1 MTQEKKIVKT
11 LNLREISGVTIPA
24 QSGALVTIMKSEDAP
39 AIENIAKYL
48 STDDGATSFN
58 EFLSD
63 GEECKRKWEAQEAVW
78 PLLNALRDSVCSIV
92 ADPSFSGDARQGK
105 IAESVAQ
112 FIVAMQSPEVSVNTD
127 YIEKLFTTVIAKE
140 HEHMSEELKK
150 ANEAL
155 AAQVAELNKS
165 LAEAVTLS
173 KFSDAEKAYLAKA
186 DKEAADKFK
195 AASEDERKKT
205 IEKAASADE
214 LFKSVDGVEIRKSA
228 VGPVMFDILKS
239 QDARIAASQAELK
252 KAREDVQTVE
262 LTKSAET
269 DYANLPGTVVEKVA
283 VLKRMDT
290 FAEAERATLTAM
302 LKAANAGLASAFIEK
317 GTAGGEVDIA
327 KTAKVEQLAKAFQ
340 AANPGTSIEV
350 AKVAVI
356 NANPDLYE

>member
-48 STDDGATSFN
+48 STNDGAASFN

-63 GEECKRKWEAQEAVW
+63 SEESKRKWEAQEAVW

-92 ADPSFSGDARQGK
+92 ADPSFSGDARHGK

-127 YIEKLFTTVIAKE
+127 HIEKLFTTVIAKE

-155 AAQVAELNKS
+155 AAQVAELTKS

-173 KFSDAEKAYLAKA
+173 KFSDAERAYLAKA
-186 DKEAADKFK
+186 DKDAADKFK

-205 IEKAASADE
+205 IEKAASEDE
-214 LFKSVDGVEIRKSA
+214 VFKSVDGVELRKSA
-228 VGPVMFDILKS
+228 LPPGMFELLKS

-269 DYANLPGTVVEKVA
+269 DYGNLPGTVVEKVA
-283 VLKRMDT
+283 VLKRMAT
-290 FAEAERATLTAM
+290 FTDAERGTLTAM

-327 KTAKVEQLAKAFQ
+327 KSAKIEQLAKAYQ
-340 AANPGTSIEV
+340 EAHPGTSIEV

-356 NANPDLYE
+356 SANPDLYE